1 MILMLLAISAFLTG
15 SIPVGLIVA
24 RSKGIDIRTKG
35 SGNIGATN
43 ILRNIGKKEALIT
56 LIGDISKGVIPV
68 LVAWKFFP
76 DDTRVGIIGLS
87 AIAGHDFSI
96 FLKFRGGKGVA
107 TSLGVLLAYSPFA
120 ALATAA
126 IWIIVLVISK
136 ISSLS
141 AILAFLLLPLTIFI
155 IDNTEGK
162 FLISLII
169 AALIIIKHKDNIKRL
184 INGEESRMV
193 RKS

>member
-1 MILMLLAISAFLTG
+1 MLMLLAISAFLTG